1 MEGRQKLAAYLQESG
16 VSFSVVTH
24 PEAFT
29 AQEVAAAGHVP
40 GRNFVKVVM
49 VFADDRLAML
59 CLPAPFD
66 VDFDAAAEAFGC
78 KKVRLATEDEFSG
91 TFPDCEVG
99 AMPPFG
105 NLYEVPVYLDETV
118 LDGDSIVFNA
128 CNHREMIEIP
138 REAYVDLVKP
148 EVTRF
153 SRRHELS
160 GV

>member
-1 MEGRQKLAAYLQESG
+1 MDGRQKLATYFQRHG

-29 AQEVAAAGHVP
+29 AQEVAAVEHVP
-40 GRNFVKVVM
+40 GRKFVKVVI
-49 VFADDRLAML
+49 VRGDDSLAML
-59 CLPAPFD
+59 CLPASFD
-66 VDFDAAAEAFGC
+66 VDLDASAGVLGC
-78 KKVRLATEDEFSG
+78 KEVRLATEDEFSD

-105 NLYEVPVYLDETV
+105 NLYDVPVYLDETV
-118 LDGDSIVFNA
+118 LDDDRIIFNA
-128 CNHREMIEIP
+128 CNHHETFEIS
-138 REAYVDLVKP
+138 RADYVDLVKP

-153 SRRHELS
+153 SRRHKLA